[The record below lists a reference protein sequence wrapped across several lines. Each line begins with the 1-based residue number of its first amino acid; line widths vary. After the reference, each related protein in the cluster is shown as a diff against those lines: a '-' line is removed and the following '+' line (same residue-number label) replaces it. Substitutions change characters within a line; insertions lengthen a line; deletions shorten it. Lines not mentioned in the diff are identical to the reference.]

1 MGQSL
6 AYTEDFMQKMS
17 KKFVGGSKAK
27 SVHEIQ
33 FSTKMSRM
41 IQGILDNGAISQN
54 TSILST

>member
-1 MGQSL
+1 
-6 AYTEDFMQKMS
+6 MQKMS